1 MTIVSYCVSCDTGWS
16 KFYPKGKGKRP
27 ETPKGAK
34 DDKAAGETKNIG
46 EALGKN
52 GIGQA
57 FLFAAAMTLAFS
69 LVSMGRSDA
78 QVQHCILTVHASDAD
93 IAVDGWWRAAATGAH
108 APAFDVPS

>member
-1 MTIVSYCVSCDTGWS
+1 MRFLRVARSCPHDCCQRCVGSICWSRHQCRCNISHAGWS
-16 KFYPKGKGKRP
+16 KFYPKGKGRRP

-34 DDKAAGETKNIG
+34 DDKAAAEPKNLS
-46 EALGKN
+46 EAFGKN

-78 QVQHCILTVHASDAD
+78 QAICSL
-93 IAVDGWWRAAATGAH
+93 
-108 APAFDVPS
+108 PSFMTF

>member
-1 MTIVSYCVSCDTGWS
+1 MAGWS

-34 DDKAAGETKNIG
+34 DDKAASDSKNIG

-78 QVQHCILTVHASDAD
+78 QVRHPLTCASRSHAASASSDAC
-93 IAVDGWWRAAATGAH
+93 
-108 APAFDVPS
+108 